1 MISDASQFIQHRK
14 DTFSITN
21 KRITQIIS
29 YVCECYGICVKDK
42 TVTPYSISTVAQNST
57 LTFEDFLKFDLIDNY
72 LNVNKHLFKEKVT
85 ELEEIHFSAETQER
99 YIDLIDSKQKPDKID
114 IYVDRLG
121 LQNEWMSQNNQ
132 VYFAIEC
139 KRIKILSDT
148 KAYIGDI
155 KKVTNR
161 NHTNLRLPFEGQ
173 IAFIEN
179 TKLNHR
185 VVAKKANTILSEDS
199 EIHTLQYLKFQN
211 FHSTFK
217 ATYSSVHTKNFGRNE
232 SFLVYHLLLDYSKIV
247 MN

>member
-29 YVCECYGICVKDK
+29 YVCECYEICVKDK
-42 TVTPYSISTVAQNST
+42 TVAPYSISTVAQNST

-121 LQNEWMSQNNQ
+121 LQDEWMSQNNQ

-179 TKLNHR
+179 IKLDHT

-217 ATYSSVHTKNFGRNE
+217 ATYSSIHTKNFGRNE
-232 SFLVYHLLLDYSKIV
+232 SFLVYHLLLDYTKIV
-247 MN
+247 MS

>member
-14 DTFSITN
+14 DAFSITN

-29 YVCECYGICVKDK
+29 YICECYGICVKDK
-42 TVTPYSISTVAQNST
+42 LTTPYSKSTVAQNST

-72 LNVNKHLFKEKVT
+72 LNVYKHLFKNKVT
-85 ELEEIHFSAETQER
+85 ELEGIHFSAETQER

-121 LQNEWMSQNNQ
+121 LQNEWMTQNNQ

-148 KAYIGDI
+148 KAYIEDI
-155 KKVTNR
+155 KKVTSR

-179 TKLNHR
+179 TKLDHTMMVKR
-185 VVAKKANTILSEDS
+185 ANTILSENS
-199 EIHTLQYLKFQN
+199 EIHTLQYLKFKN

>member
-1 MISDASQFIQHRK
+1 MISDASQFIQNRK
-14 DTFSITN
+14 DSFSITN

-29 YVCECYGICVKDK
+29 YVCECYEICVKDK
-42 TVTPYSISTVAQNST
+42 IIAPYSISKHSRNST

-72 LNVNKHLFKEKVT
+72 LNVNKHLFKERVT

-99 YIDLIDSKQKPDKID
+99 YTDSLDSKQKPDKID

-121 LQNEWMSQNNQ
+121 LHNEWVTHNNQ

-179 TKLNHR
+179 TKLDHTM
-185 VVAKKANTILSEDS
+185 VVKKANSILGKDS
-199 EIHTLQYLKFQN
+199 EILTLQYLKFQN

-217 ATYSSVHTKNFGRNE
+217 ATYSSIHTKNFGENK
-232 SFLVYHLLLDYSKIV
+232 SFWVYHLLFNYSDIV
-247 MN
+247 KN